1 MRKKKK
7 HSANFYSDEH
17 NLRRL
22 RQLKIE
28 RKPMDFDKL
37 KKHEESF
44 LANVYIQREEKNK
57 EMKDKLEKLQNS
69 YEVKFKSKKYM
80 EFSDHYMA
88 DRNHFTL
95 EKEKN
100 YKLHSS
106 AKTYGKKVTEIT
118 NSVRNVQNKGV
129 DNRFPKAGK
138 EYMQWFYGR
147 FGNKVFFE
155 TEDTI
160 RSKNLNS
167 IRYEKGLEYLSVAKE
182 LKMPQEQ
189 AEFKER
195 ERQKKFN
202 ELDMRSG
209 KNIGSKSRAK
219 SFDYLKS
226 LRESR
231 PKGFYNE
238 YKKNNSV
245 NIEKRLD
252 QKAFIKRNANLNIN
266 INKTSICVGKAN
278 IDVEKAN
285 YLIETFNE
293 FDHLAR
299 SREKRINLF
308 RKKQNDD
315 AQSQKPTLLNKKA
328 KTDDCSD
335 YYLTAIKA
343 KLSFLDEIKK

>member
-1 MRKKKK
+1 MDDIEKEEIIEEEEEGEVFESGAFDEKGDSLRNGCVPLDEMDTQTFFKTMRKKKK

-118 NSVRNVQNKGV
+118 NSVRNV
-129 DNRFPKAGK
+129 
-138 EYMQWFYGR
+138 
-147 FGNKVFFE
+147 
-155 TEDTI
+155 
-160 RSKNLNS
+160 
-167 IRYEKGLEYLSVAKE
+167 
-182 LKMPQEQ
+182 
-189 AEFKER
+189 
-195 ERQKKFN
+195 
-202 ELDMRSG
+202 
-209 KNIGSKSRAK
+209 
-219 SFDYLKS
+219 
-226 LRESR
+226 
-231 PKGFYNE
+231 
-238 YKKNNSV
+238 
-245 NIEKRLD
+245 
-252 QKAFIKRNANLNIN
+252 
-266 INKTSICVGKAN
+266 
-278 IDVEKAN
+278 
-285 YLIETFNE
+285 
-293 FDHLAR
+293 
-299 SREKRINLF
+299 
-308 RKKQNDD
+308 
-315 AQSQKPTLLNKKA
+315 
-328 KTDDCSD
+328 
-335 YYLTAIKA
+335 
-343 KLSFLDEIKK
+343 